1 MVGKHLFLTAHAV
14 RDKAVL
20 ETLEIGLPLFKE
32 IVAACDLHVVN
43 ECGREYRSACRS
55 VFSTTNPD
63 AFGLNPKDLE
73 CGHQFEPYGY
83 TYVFLLSESHMSV
96 HTYPEYGSF
105 YLDIFCCNKDF
116 NPRKALETVKKLFGT
131 DIVDW
136 NIVDR

>member
-1 MVGKHLFLTAHAV
+1 LHISCSLSLVFRNDVKCEEFGKIKDMVGKHLFLTAHGV

-20 ETLEIGLPLFKE
+20 ETLETGLPLFKE

-43 ECGREYRSACRS
+43 ECG
-55 VFSTTNPD
+55 
-63 AFGLNPKDLE
+63 
-73 CGHQFEPYGY
+73 HQFEPHGY

-105 YLDIFCCNKDF
+105 YLDIFCCNKEF

-131 DIVDW
+131 EIVDW